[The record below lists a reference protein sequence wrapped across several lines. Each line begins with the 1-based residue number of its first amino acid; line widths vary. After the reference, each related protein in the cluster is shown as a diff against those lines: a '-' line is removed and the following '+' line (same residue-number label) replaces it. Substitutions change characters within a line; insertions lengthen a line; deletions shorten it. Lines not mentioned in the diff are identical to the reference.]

1 MLDDETGDA
10 LVQRADDTEE
20 ALRSRLESYHSMTVP
35 LLDHYSNIVVRMDSN
50 ENKAAELIK
59 EDVMSLI
66 STEPLL
72 KVGM

>member
-1 MLDDETGDA
+1 
-10 LVQRADDTEE
+10 
-20 ALRSRLESYHSMTVP
+20 MTVP